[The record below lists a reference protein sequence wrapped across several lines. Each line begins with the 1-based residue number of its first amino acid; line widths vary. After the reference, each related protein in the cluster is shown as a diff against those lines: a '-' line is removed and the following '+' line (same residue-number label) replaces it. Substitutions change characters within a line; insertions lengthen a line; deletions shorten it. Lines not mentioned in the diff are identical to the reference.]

1 MQVEKPTKN
10 EREILKLLLDN
21 GRITDMELSEHL
33 SISPQAIGKIRRK
46 LENNG
51 IIKGYSCILN
61 FEKIGLHTFAL
72 MHLSFS
78 PRVYSDFGGL
88 DVFDKV
94 REKFRFLFC
103 CVPSDSEVSIIGL
116 FGFRNMAEM
125 DSYFKKFK
133 FQFRDY
139 CEIKRIIP
147 FSYNN
152 LISFN
157 SNELLKLVIDERT
170 LEPMSNDE
178 FKLLKR

>member
-1 MQVEKPTKN
+1 MEKLTKN

-78 PRVYSDFGGL
+78 PRVYLEFGGL

-103 CVPSDSEVSIIGL
+103 CVPSDSEVSIIGS
-116 FGFRNMAEM
+116 FGFRNLAEM
-125 DSYFKKFK
+125 ASYFKKFK

-152 LISFN
+152 LLNFN
-157 SNELLKLVIDERT
+157 SSDLLKLIIDERT

>member
-1 MQVEKPTKN
+1 
-10 EREILKLLLDN
+10 
-21 GRITDMELSEHL
+21 
-33 SISPQAIGKIRRK
+33 
-46 LENNG
+46 
-51 IIKGYSCILN
+51 
-61 FEKIGLHTFAL
+61 
-72 MHLSFS
+72 
-78 PRVYSDFGGL
+78 
-88 DVFDKV
+88 
-94 REKFRFLFC
+94 LFC

-116 FGFRNMAEM
+116 FGFRNLAEM

-157 SNELLKLVIDERT
+157 SNELLKLVIDEKT